1 MSVALE
7 EWRGASAR
15 ALDEIESLHRLAEGA
30 QQRGSALTEQITHVY
45 AALILAH
52 FQRYCRGAHTEA
64 TKALVEAMPH
74 SRSAVVLEDLLTEGR
89 HLDRGNPTPANLGR
103 DFGRFGFNFW
113 EAVDADDRRNRA
125 RRKELDR
132 LCGWR
137 NSIVHG
143 DVPGNRA
150 SGNLEPRALS
160 LDACRAW
167 RRAVG
172 AMVNSIDR
180 AVAKQCQSLGC
191 PRPW

>member
-7 EWRGASAR
+7 EWRGTSAR
-15 ALDEIESLHRLAEGA
+15 ALDEIELLHRLAEGA
-30 QQRGSALTEQITHVY
+30 WQHGSALTEQITYLY

-74 SRSAVVLEDLLTEGR
+74 PGLAMVLEDLLTEGR
-89 HLDRGNPTPANLGR
+89 HLDRGNPTPGNLGR

-113 EAVDADDRRNRA
+113 ETIEADDQRNGTRRR
-125 RRKELDR
+125 ELDR
-132 LCGWR
+132 LCDWR
-137 NSIVHG
+137 NGVVHG
-143 DVPGNRA
+143 DIPGKRA
-150 SGNLEPRALS
+150 SGKLVPNDLS
-160 LDACRAW
+160 LDACRGW

-172 AMVNSIDR
+172 ALVISIDR
-180 AVAKQCQSLGC
+180 VVAKQCQSLGC

>member
-7 EWRGASAR
+7 EWRGTSAR

-30 QQRGSALTEQITHVY
+30 WQHGSALTEQITYVY

-64 TKALVEAMPH
+64 TKALVEAMPLPGL
-74 SRSAVVLEDLLTEGR
+74 AVVLEDLLTEGR
-89 HLDRGNPTPANLGR
+89 HLDRGNPTPTNLGR

-113 EAVDADDRRNRA
+113 EAIEADDRHNGTC
-125 RRKELDR
+125 RRELDR
-132 LCGWR
+132 LCDWR
-137 NSIVHG
+137 NGVVHG
-143 DVPGNRA
+143 DIPGKRA
-150 SGNLEPRALS
+150 SGRLVPSDLS
-160 LDACRAW
+160 LDACRGW

-172 AMVNSIDR
+172 ALVISIDR